1 MSPSRCHRQDVTAQ
15 PRSPAPLIVHQWSCI
30 NGRDVDGA
38 DEDISGQKGLTKA
51 HCWPGGSWIQAPP
64 RQTAS
69 LRAWLRG
76 DAPPMSLLNKDPTQS
91 LRSEARRYVGQPEAG
106 GEHAQPLLRS
116 GQTVLHGP
124 ALIAQ
129 QRPALPVAL
138 KACEILACSYDRK
151 SDFLCLD
158 ARIDHAGR
166 QSSALL

>member
-106 GEHAQPLLRS
+106 GEHGLAAAP
-116 GQTVLHGP
+116 
-124 ALIAQ
+124 
-129 QRPALPVAL
+129 QRP
-138 KACEILACSYDRK
+138 DR
-151 SDFLCLD
+151 
-158 ARIDHAGR
+158 APWAGTD
-166 QSSALL
+166 SAATSGAAGGAQGL